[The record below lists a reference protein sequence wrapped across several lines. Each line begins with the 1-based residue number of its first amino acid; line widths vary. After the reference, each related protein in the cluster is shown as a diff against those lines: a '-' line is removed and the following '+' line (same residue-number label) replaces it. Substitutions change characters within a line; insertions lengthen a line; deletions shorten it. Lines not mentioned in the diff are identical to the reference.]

1 MMWNKYY
8 WKIQSWMLVLTLQR
22 EPLTG
27 GDNKPI
33 NLNSMSLNQVLAF
46 LKKILNFQGTVDLS
60 LNNPTTGP
68 KYSGHH
74 WKCNGGRGRR
84 NTSGSLSRN
93 WEIYMKGPPI
103 NEK

>member
-33 NLNSMSLNQVLAF
+33 NLNSMSLNQALAF
-46 LKKILNFQGTVDLS
+46 LKKTWNFQGAVDFS

-68 KYSGHH
+68 KYTGHH
-74 WKCNGGRGRR
+74 WKCNSGRGRR
-84 NTSGSLSRN
+84 TASGSL
-93 WEIYMKGPPI
+93 EIGKKLG
-103 NEK
+103 KFT